1 MLQKRFFL
9 DNEIEDNVVF
19 DLVAIHSPVEDFFLA
34 FKLNEVLNSLL
45 FKVIEERD
53 AKDSTPFFSRFV
65 WEQHSTDFVWEL
77 IANHFFYQE
86 KEEQLFQLFPATI
99 EKKSTLIKDLPKV
112 DYFLKTP
119 ENSLTASC
127 LSTIQTIN
135 EVEMAYKITDPKVKL
150 NPNLIFD

>member
-86 KEEQLFQLFPATI
+86 KEEQTYEQI
-99 EKKSTLIKDLPKV
+99 VDEK
-112 DYFLKTP
+112 
-119 ENSLTASC
+119 E
-127 LSTIQTIN
+127 
-135 EVEMAYKITDPKVKL
+135 
-150 NPNLIFD
+150 IFKKKFKKKKN